1 MKPTHFI
8 RFATIVKFL
17 TKYEYGLGPG
27 SLGIVRITELRMLNM
42 MLVLYFTMRQEEGR
56 LRDPRVSL
64 TVLESEM
71 GEWRFVETFG

>member
-27 SLGIVRITELRMLNM
+27 SSGRSLGIVRITELRMLNM

-56 LRDPRVSL
+56 LRGSVSQSWNL
-64 TVLESEM
+64 KWGNGDL
-71 GEWRFVETFG
+71 